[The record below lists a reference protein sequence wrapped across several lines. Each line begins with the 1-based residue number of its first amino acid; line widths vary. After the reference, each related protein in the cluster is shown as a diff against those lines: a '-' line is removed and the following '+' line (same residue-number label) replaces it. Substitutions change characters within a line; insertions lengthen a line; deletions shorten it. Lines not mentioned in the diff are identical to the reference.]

1 MARWFKRTSAAAFT
15 VVRSSVCQSVPVQL
29 GGQVTDHVIY
39 VELVNVVDVC
49 ECAFHSIF
57 QVLRIASAGV
67 FDIQCAGNDPPNLVT
82 FLRGGRGLSRGCGDK
97 ALIWS
102 KRGVIGREEVEVG
115 GGELWDG
122 GRQGGHGFR
131 VSIPEEEPFPELGAV
146 SRVRSS
152 GIGSSAG
159 RGKVSGF
166 FLFCVMPA
174 DGTPHDHATDDSVV
188 STGVA

>member
-1 MARWFKRTSAAAFT
+1 MIRSPLLAALSAVAPYDPSLRFRQQLKEYAGSLVLLRSFAA
-15 VVRSSVCQSVPVQL
+15 VCVRVIQPVHL
-29 GGQVTDHVIY
+29 GGPVADPVIY

-49 ECAFHSIF
+49 KCAFHSIF

-122 GRQGGHGFR
+122 GRQGGPGFR
-131 VSIPEEEPFPELGAV
+131 VSIPEEEPNP
-146 SRVRSS
+146 
-152 GIGSSAG
+152 
-159 RGKVSGF
+159 VSGPPRLRCSGVGSTAGHFEEEGF
-166 FLFCVMPA
+166 FSA
-174 DGTPHDHATDDSVV
+174 
-188 STGVA
+188 